1 MTEVVRLSYKGRY
14 VTGLMKDARK
24 WRYFVTPSDQHM
36 IVRKI
41 PLNARGVE
49 SILYKREPYPIK
61 RFIRLMNKS
70 EKEGYRTVGSR
81 ARKFMREAS

>member
-14 VTGLMKDARK
+14 VTGLIKDARK

-49 SILYKREPYPIK
+49 PLFFKEEPYPIK
-61 RFIRLMNKS
+61 RFIKLMNKS
-70 EKEGYRTVGSR
+70 EKDGYRTVGGR